1 VNAIHKHLRI
11 ALVFLALLLFNPI
24 SAQTSNDGARKFD
37 EFGDAQ
43 LSDIAARLDNFANAL
58 QNEPQMKG
66 FLIVY
71 RSRRDLPGLSSSLV
85 AWLKNY
91 LVYNRG
97 FSLERIIAVDGGVA
111 ARGVSQELWLVPP
124 GATPTP
130 RSDAYTTTFEDTNSP
145 RKFYE
150 AIYYA
155 TSFSPESY
163 SFDISNS
170 FEGFSEALRREPR
183 SWAYLIA
190 YTGYRIEKW
199 EEYNDEG
206 RVIKHGRRKLIEPIR
221 VARKQLARDKAI
233 LVNEYRIPASR
244 IKVIYGGYREAPIME
259 LWIVPRGQH
268 APIPTPNRFPKR
280 KR

>member
-1 VNAIHKHLRI
+1 MKPVRGHLPKLLLC
-11 ALVFLALLLFNPI
+11 LVFLA
-24 SAQTSNDGARKFD
+24 SYAAAQTSNGARKFD

-43 LSDIAARLDNFANAL
+43 LSDIAARLDNFAIEL
-58 QNEPQMKG
+58 QNQPQMKG

-91 LVYNRG
+91 LVRDRG
-97 FSLERIIAVDGGVA
+97 FSTERIVAIDGGVA
-111 ARGVSQELWLVPP
+111 SSVSQELWLVPP
-124 GATPTP
+124 GAAPTP
-130 RSDAYTTTFEDTNSP
+130 RSDAYNRVFAGTDSP

-155 TSFSPESY
+155 TNFAPESY
-163 SFDISNS
+163 SFDIGNS
-170 FEGFSEALRREPR
+170 FEGFSDALRREPK

-190 YTGYRIEKW
+190 YAGYRIEEW

-206 RVIKHGRRKLIEPIR
+206 KVIRHGRRKLIEPIR
-221 VARKQLARDKAI
+221 VARKQLAKDKAI

-259 LWIVPRGQH
+259 LWISPRGLH

-280 KR
+280 TR